1 MGPAAPHT
9 AQGGQEG
16 VTSGGTCAPLSDSRP
31 SPRVRACSSCISS
44 CAPGLSPR
52 GRAPVPHQRSG
63 PPRSPSPGRWRHTGP
78 WEQAGGCSVSMPWSQ
93 APPSQEG
100 PRAQHGLRG
109 AARGCRSPP
118 PPPPPGAPS
127 RVRAGPLRSTPE
139 GPGGGPCPHIRPPPG
154 HQELSGGPHSG
165 RRPLRR
171 SGCPVEGPG
180 GEWGGPGGA
189 RRRVWRGRSRA
200 RRGGVWASAGRG
212 TCRSSSHIR
221 HASARSSVGLQTV
234 SLQETESREGPPGA
248 SPPRDSQ
255 HGPRHAGRALAR
267 GAERGLEQESSLGG
281 GPYTLRAAGGH
292 LV

>member
-1 MGPAAPHT
+1 M
-9 AQGGQEG
+9 
-16 VTSGGTCAPLSDSRP
+16 TSGGTCAPLSDSRP

-63 PPRSPSPGRWRHTGP
+63 PPRSPSPGRWHHTGP

-109 AARGCRSPP
+109 AARGCRSPA

-139 GPGGGPCPHIRPPPG
+139 GPGGGPRPHIRPPPG

-180 GEWGGPGGA
+180 GERGGREEPCWRGRGGGPGGA

-200 RRGGVWASAGRG
+200 RRGGVWASAPAEARLTFDTHQRTRPRG
-212 TCRSSSHIR
+212 SRPCPCRR
-221 HASARSSVGLQTV
+221 LRAERARQ
-234 SLQETESREGPPGA
+234 GPPRPETASTGPGTRAGLWLEVQSGA
-248 SPPRDSQ
+248 WSRSP
-255 HGPRHAGRALAR
+255 A
-267 GAERGLEQESSLGG
+267 
-281 GPYTLRAAGGH
+281 
-292 LV
+292 